1 MLDSNNNETAGAGEG
16 DDSEECGARLAHWLT
31 ALTNPNRAAW
41 PGEEWRGCGDILT
54 TLAGGQHRAA
64 QDSRRLSTTTVAK
77 CPSSSRQA
85 KQ

>member
-64 QDSRRLSTTTVAK
+64 VCVDPTHNR
-77 CPSSSRQA
+77 
-85 KQ
+85 